1 MQSDPSQ
8 PRPFMPRDADDLT
21 RTLRQS
27 VYVEQAAEQLYDVA
41 LLLDDSLQMT
51 WERLPNSQKA
61 RYRAEVIGSLQRLGV
76 LAITQVF
83 K

>member
-1 MQSDPSQ
+1 MDTA
-8 PRPFMPRDADDLT
+8 PFTPKDADDLK

-41 LLLDDSLQMT
+41 LLIDDSLQMT
-51 WERLPNSQKA
+51 WDRFPASQKE
-61 RYRAEVIGSLQRLGV
+61 RYRAEIIGSLQRLGI
-76 LAITQVF
+76 LPITEVC